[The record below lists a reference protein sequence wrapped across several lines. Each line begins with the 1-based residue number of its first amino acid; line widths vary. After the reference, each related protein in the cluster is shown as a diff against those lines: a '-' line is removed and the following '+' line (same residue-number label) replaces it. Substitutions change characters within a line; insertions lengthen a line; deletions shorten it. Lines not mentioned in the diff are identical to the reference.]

1 MPTYTFQA
9 MNSKGDEVRDE
20 IEAGSQEEAVNKIRE
35 LGLFPTQV
43 RQKAGRRTT
52 AAAAVAAPTAARR
65 RGGLT
70 LGGVSNKQLCVF
82 TRQLSTLQD
91 AGLPLV
97 RSLKILEAQM
107 RPCKLKDVVAEVGE
121 DVESGST
128 FSESLAKHPRAFDR
142 LYVNMVRAGE
152 AGGALDTI
160 LDRLAEF
167 REKARQLR
175 RRIIG
180 AMIYPVVV
188 ITIASGI
195 LILIMV
201 VIVPKFQDI
210 FKSFDVEL
218 PAMTKILINTAQW
231 LKTYIWVVVLL
242 PVLFYLF
249 VKMLKRSRGGRYF
262 VDNVKLHLPVF
273 GAIVS
278 KSTISSF
285 ARTLGTLIASGVP
298 ILEALN
304 IVRDT
309 TANEVVARAI
319 GKVHDSIREGDTI
332 AEPLRASGVVDE
344 VVVNM
349 IDVGEET
356 GELDKMLVKVAD
368 NFDDEVDTLVASMMS
383 LMEPLIIVVLGG
395 AVAFIVISLFLPL
408 VTLMS
413 QMSARAGQ

>member
-1 MPTYTFQA
+1 MPSYTFQA

-20 IEAGSQEEAVNKIRE
+20 IEASSQEEAVNKIRE

-52 AAAAVAAPTAARR
+52 TAVAKPTTRR
-65 RGGLT
+65 KSGGLT
-70 LGGVSNKQLCVF
+70 IGGVSNKQLCVF

-97 RSLKILEAQM
+97 RSLKILEGQM
-107 RPCKLKDVVAEVGE
+107 KPCKLKDVVAEVAE

-152 AGGALDTI
+152 AGGVLDTI
-160 LDRLAEF
+160 LERLAEF
-167 REKARQLR
+167 KEKARQLKR
-175 RRIIG
+175 KIVG

-188 ITIASGI
+188 ISIATII

-201 VIVPKFQDI
+201 IIVPKFKEI
-210 FKSFDVEL
+210 FVSFDAEL
-218 PAMTKILINTAQW
+218 PPMTKILIAAATGI
-231 LKTYIWVVVLL
+231 KDYILLIIVV
-242 PVLFYLF
+242 PIGLF
-249 VKMLKRSRGGRYF
+249 VLVKIMKRTRGGNYF
-262 VDNVKLHLPVF
+262 IDNVKLHVPIF
-273 GAIVS
+273 GSIVN
-278 KSTISSF
+278 KSTISRF

-304 IVRDT
+304 IVRAT
-309 TANEVVARAI
+309 TGNEVVARAI

-332 AEPLRASGVVDE
+332 AEPLRASGVVGE

-356 GELDKMLVKVAD
+356 GELDKMLIKVAD
-368 NFDDEVDTLVASMMS
+368 NYDDEVDTLVASMMS
-383 LMEPLIIVVLGG
+383 LLEPLIIVVLGG

-408 VTLMS
+408 VELMTKVGT
-413 QMSARAGQ
+413 SATG

>member
-1 MPTYTFQA
+1 MATFTFQA
-9 MNSKGDEVRDE
+9 MNSKGDEVTDE

-43 RQKAGRRTT
+43 RQKAARRTV
-52 AAAAVAAPTAARR
+52 AAAKPAARR
-65 RGGLT
+65 KGGGLT
-70 LGGVSNKQLCVF
+70 IGGVSNKQLCLF

-97 RSLKILEAQM
+97 RSLKILEGQLK
-107 RPCKLKDVVAEVGE
+107 PCKLKDVTAEVAE
-121 DVESGST
+121 DVESGSA
-128 FSESLAKHPRAFDR
+128 FSEALAKHPRVFDR

-152 AGGALDTI
+152 AGGVLDTI

-167 REKARQLR
+167 KEKARKLKR
-175 RRIIG
+175 KIIG
-180 AMIYPVVV
+180 AMIYPSAV
-188 ITIASGI
+188 ITIATAI
-195 LILIMV
+195 LIIIMTW
-201 VIVPKFQDI
+201 IVPRFESI
-210 FKSFDVEL
+210 FKSFDTKL
-218 PAMTKILINTAQW
+218 PDVTKILITVANGLA
-231 LKTYIWVVVLL
+231 KYIWLVVLV
-242 PVLFYLF
+242 PVGFYVL
-249 VKMLKRSRGGRYF
+249 VKVLKRTRVGRYF
-262 VDNVKLHLPVF
+262 IDNIKLHLPVF
-273 GAIVS
+273 GAISS
-278 KSTISSF
+278 KSTIGNF

-344 VVVNM
+344 LVVNM

-356 GELDKMLVKVAD
+356 GELDKMLMKVAD
-368 NFDDEVDTLVASMMS
+368 NFDDEVDTLVAGMMS
-383 LMEPLIIVVLGG
+383 LLEPMIIVFLGG

-408 VTLMS
+408 ISLME
-413 QMSARAGQ
+413 QFGGGRAG

>member
-20 IEAGSQEEAVNKIRE
+20 IEASSQEEAVNKIRD
-35 LGLFPTQV
+35 LGLFPTRV
-43 RQKAGRRTT
+43 RQKAARRTTT
-52 AAAAVAAPTAARR
+52 AAAKPAARR
-65 RGGLT
+65 KSGALT
-70 LGGVSNKQLCVF
+70 IGGVSNKQLCMF

-107 RPCKLKDVVAEVGE
+107 KPCKLKDVVAEVAD

-128 FSESLAKHPRAFDR
+128 FSESLAKHPKAFDR

-152 AGGALDTI
+152 AGGVLDTI
-160 LDRLAEF
+160 LERLAEF
-167 REKARQLR
+167 KEKARRLKR
-175 RRIIG
+175 KIVG
-180 AMIYPVVV
+180 AMIYPVAV
-188 ITIASGI
+188 ITIATSI
-195 LILIMV
+195 LIIIMV
-201 VIVPKFQDI
+201 YIVPKFKDI
-210 FKSFDVEL
+210 FASFDAKL
-218 PAMTKILINTAQW
+218 PAMT
-231 LKTYIWVVVLL
+231 VLL
-242 PVLFYLF
+242 ISTATALKEYILLIVLFPVGLYVLIKL
-249 VKMLKRSRGGRYF
+249 VRRTRGGRYF
-262 VDNVKLHLPVF
+262 MDNVKLHLPVF
-273 GAIVS
+273 GSIVS
-278 KSTISSF
+278 KSTVSRFS
-285 ARTLGTLIASGVP
+285 RTLGTLISSGVP

-309 TANEVVARAI
+309 TGNEVVARAI

-356 GELDKMLVKVAD
+356 GELDKMLIKVAD
-368 NFDDEVDTLVASMMS
+368 NYDDEVDTLVASMMS
-383 LMEPLIIVVLGG
+383 LMEPLIIVFLGT

-408 VTLMS
+408 VELMTHVGT
-413 QMSARAGQ
+413 QTGQ

>member
-43 RQKAGRRTT
+43 RQKAARRSTT
-52 AAAAVAAPTAARR
+52 AAAAAPAARR

-97 RSLKILEAQM
+97 RSLKILEGQM
-107 RPCKLKDVVAEVGE
+107 RPCKLKDVVAEVAE

-160 LDRLAEF
+160 LERLAEF
-167 REKARQLR
+167 REKARQLKR
-175 RRIIG
+175 KIIG

-188 ITIASGI
+188 ITIATAI

-210 FKSFDVEL
+210 FKSFNTEL
-218 PAMTKILINTAQW
+218 PVMTKILINVATW
-231 LKTYIWVVVLL
+231 LKTYIAFVVLI
-242 PVLFYLF
+242 PVVLYVI
-249 VKMLKRSRGGRYF
+249 VKLMKRSRGGRYF
-262 VDNVKLHLPVF
+262 IDNVKLHLPVF
-273 GAIVS
+273 GSIVS
-278 KSTISSF
+278 KSTVSSF

-309 TANEVVARAI
+309 TGNEVVARAI
-319 GKVHDSIREGDTI
+319 AKVHDSIREGDTI

-383 LMEPLIIVVLGG
+383 LIEPLIIVVLGG

-408 VTLMS
+408 VKLMTE
-413 QMSARAGQ
+413 MGTRATT